1 MLYSASR
8 TSLSRIKFLSL
19 VFMFALLFI
28 IIGAILSINLL
39 IALGT
44 LVIIIY
50 IAYGVVWIVQNKS

>member
-1 MLYSASR
+1 
-8 TSLSRIKFLSL
+8 
-19 VFMFALLFI
+19 LFI